1 VTKPRHREIENVT
14 NFTAPERSLVT
25 WVRTMRSRS
34 VYEGVPPPRSP
45 TTWTAPAAVKIR
57 RSPVDQLLSPRAQ
70 SLAAPS
76 RRFGACPNPVLRVI
90 GDRFGSRDDLVRAV
104 MHPTMEKLDAERV
117 ALLDHLQTIGGAGL
131 SPKQSRW

>member
-1 VTKPRHREIENVT
+1 MRRVGGDSERCPPGVVPPPPCHACDDAVEDYRILHVSVTKPRHREIENVT

-57 RSPVDQLLSPRAQ
+57 RSPVDQLLSPRA
-70 SLAAPS
+70 
-76 RRFGACPNPVLRVI
+76 
-90 GDRFGSRDDLVRAV
+90 
-104 MHPTMEKLDAERV
+104 
-117 ALLDHLQTIGGAGL
+117 
-131 SPKQSRW
+131 